1 MEFFFLV
8 LAGLVGGFIA
18 GLVGIGTG
26 IIMLAVIPLVLPGY
40 MVAPEHIV
48 SYTVANTIFA
58 TMCSSFVNIATIIR
72 QKNMYWKDSLAV
84 SIAAVVCA
92 ILVFETF
99 VKSDYYSKTLFNTL
113 VVLLLA
119 TIIYRSIK
127 KLRINRNKSERKST
141 TKLTLAGS
149 AAGTLA
155 ALTGLG
161 GGAILMP
168 LLNIWLRV
176 DIIKARNIS
185 FVAIFA
191 IATVLS
197 LINLFGKAPDPT
209 ISAQGLIIY
218 DLILPLSIGV
228 VIGSPLGVLSTEK
241 VSPRK
246 ITVLFLLLTSLV
258 LLRKLMELAA

>member
-1 MEFFFLV
+1 
-8 LAGLVGGFIA
+8 
-18 GLVGIGTG
+18 
-26 IIMLAVIPLVLPGY
+26 
-40 MVAPEHIV
+40 
-48 SYTVANTIFA
+48 
-58 TMCSSFVNIATIIR
+58 
-72 QKNMYWKDSLAV
+72 
-84 SIAAVVCA
+84 
-92 ILVFETF
+92 
-99 VKSDYYSKTLFNTL
+99 
-113 VVLLLA
+113 
-119 TIIYRSIK
+119 
-127 KLRINRNKSERKST
+127 LRINRNKSERKST